1 MGLARHPEPRT
12 TSLRELPSDATRG
25 VPARAAPRETPR
37 ETQRETWLGAPARA
51 VAKILLTAL
60 PGAPIAIVLPNGEEV
75 ASGIRPIARVHVADM
90 RTLLGLLGPASDLCF
105 GDAYAEGRIEVEGDL
120 LGLLGVAFAAPRDG
134 WLERLGSHWRRL
146 ARHGN
151 SIRRSRVNVHHH
163 YDLGNDF
170 YALWLDREMVYT
182 CAYFPTPAAS
192 LEEAQV
198 AKMEHVARK
207 LRLQPGETVLEAGC
221 GWGALALHLA
231 RQHGVRV
238 RAFNVSG
245 EQLSW
250 ARERARR
257 EGLADR
263 VEFVDDDYRSVR
275 GTYDAFVSV
284 GMLEH
289 VGPEHYGDLAR
300 VIDRTLAPHGR
311 GLLHSI
317 GRNRSLEFS
326 PFVQRRIFPGA
337 YPPTL
342 REMVA
347 LLEPIDLSVLDVENL
362 RLHYA
367 CTLEHWL
374 SRFEAHRDEVAR
386 RFSEPFVRI
395 WRLYL
400 AGSIAAFRTGSLQ
413 LFQVVFARGRS
424 NAVPWTRADLYR
436 S

>member
-1 MGLARHPEPRT
+1 
-12 TSLRELPSDATRG
+12 
-25 VPARAAPRETPR
+25 
-37 ETQRETWLGAPARA
+37 
-51 VAKILLTAL
+51 
-60 PGAPIAIVLPNGEEV
+60 
-75 ASGIRPIARVHVADM
+75 
-90 RTLLGLLGPASDLCF
+90 
-105 GDAYAEGRIEVEGDL
+105 
-120 LGLLGVAFAAPRDG
+120 
-134 WLERLGSHWRRL
+134 
-146 ARHGN
+146 
-151 SIRRSRVNVHHH
+151 
-163 YDLGNDF
+163 
-170 YALWLDREMVYT
+170 
-182 CAYFPTPAAS
+182 
-192 LEEAQV
+192 
-198 AKMEHVARK
+198 MEHVARK